1 MKPRNKT
8 EREVA
13 RLSTKMPYLSDKQQ
27 AWAISTCI
35 SEDDAYKFS
44 DRFSRGSFYIVCAF
58 KGWQVL
64 RYFQVRAKFKYHKM
78 TDKIYFT
85 ECMQQW
91 LKDGEYVFLSKQ
103 RLMGYQCDAFST
115 FGNLEVRTHSRW
127 GTLGDP
133 RNIGWYGIYYAS
145 VQKKYQYVLKDF
157 PKIDFDILFRA
168 INASSYNETLI
179 RNNFDVWKSCLYHN
193 AVYDKN
199 KMSAVKIAIRHGKV
213 SYLNDSL
220 WWDMID
226 SLIYLKKD
234 MHNPSIV
241 CPAELREAHDTWQEA
256 MIRKKK
262 KNSEKMEKLRQIQDE
277 RRTLR
282 YLEEQANREEESK
295 KRAKSLASL
304 YIARRQNFFGV
315 NIVSGPIRIN
325 VLRSVEEF
333 FEEGKEME
341 HCVFANSYYDV
352 NKKPNCLI
360 LSAKMNGQRVETIEV
375 NLSTLSIV
383 QCQGKNNINSPFHD
397 TILKLMNDNMWMV
410 KKCLQNGS
418 VRSA

>member
-1 MKPRNKT
+1 MKPRNKI
-8 EREVA
+8 EREVV
-13 RLSTKMPYLSDKQQ
+13 RLSKKVPHLSGKQQ
-27 AWAISTCI
+27 AWAIKTCVKK
-35 SEDDAYKFS
+35 EDAYKFS
-44 DRFSRGSFYIVCAF
+44 DRFARGSFYIICTF
-58 KGWQVL
+58 NGWQVL

-103 RLMGYQCDAFST
+103 RLMGYQCDAFCT
-115 FGNLEVRTHSRW
+115 NGNLEVRTHSRW
-127 GTLGDP
+127 GALGDP
-133 RNIGWYGIYYAS
+133 RNIGWHGIYYAS
-145 VQKKYQYVLKDF
+145 VQKKYQYALKDF

-168 INASSYNETLI
+168 INATSYNETLI
-179 RNNFDVWKSCLYHN
+179 RNNFEVWKSCLYHN

-199 KMSAVKIAIRHGKV
+199 KMSAVKITIRHGKA
-213 SYLNDSL
+213 SFLHDSF

-234 MHNPSIV
+234 LHNPSIV
-241 CPAELREAHDTWQEA
+241 CPTELKEAHDIWQEA
-256 MIRKKK
+256 MIRKKN
-262 KNSEKMEKLRQIQDE
+262 KNSEKMENLRQIQDE

-282 YLEEQANREEESK
+282 YLQEQSKREEENK
-295 KRAKSLASL
+295 KKAKSLASV
-304 YIARRQNFFGV
+304 YIAKRKDYFGID
-315 NIVSGPIRIN
+315 IVSGPIRIN

-375 NLSTLSIV
+375 NLSNLSIV
-383 QCQGKNNINSPFHD
+383 QCQGKHNINSPFHD

-410 KKCLQNGS
+410 KKCLPNGS
-418 VRSA
+418 VRSV